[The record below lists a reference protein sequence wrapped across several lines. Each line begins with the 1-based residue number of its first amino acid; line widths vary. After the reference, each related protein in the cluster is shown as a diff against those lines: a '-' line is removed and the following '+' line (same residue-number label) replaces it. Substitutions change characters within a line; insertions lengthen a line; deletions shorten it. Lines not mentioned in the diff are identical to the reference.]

1 MEDTRMAIGI
11 ETCGLAAAG
20 NWDEER
26 NWRIPAKSRR
36 AAGFFFSFLEM
47 HLGFRVSWLR

>member
-1 MEDTRMAIGI
+1 MEDTRMAMGI

-26 NWRIPAKSRR
+26 NWRIPAKSRSGG
-36 AAGFFFSFLEM
+36 ALVFAFFFS
-47 HLGFRVSWLR
+47 